1 MKHIDKFE
9 TFFKYLSEQNEIHN
23 LTRIVSREDVFEK
36 HFKDSLSAMPFI
48 ADGMKVVDIG
58 AGGGFPSIPL
68 AIEMPSVEFLLV
80 DSVGKKVE
88 FLKQSISLLGLTNAS
103 AVHMRAEDLAIKQ
116 REQFDIGVARAVA
129 PMPTLL
135 EYLAPLVKVGGTIIA
150 FKGSSY
156 KEEIEQAK
164 NAEKLLGLK
173 LETIFKYNVGARPET
188 SPLDSGCSQVQ
199 PLQSD
204 PQTRVLVI
212 YKKVEATNKKYPR
225 IQNKPRTNPL

>member
-103 AVHMRAEDLAIKQ
+103 AVHMRA
-116 REQFDIGVARAVA
+116 
-129 PMPTLL
+129 
-135 EYLAPLVKVGGTIIA
+135 
-150 FKGSSY
+150 
-156 KEEIEQAK
+156 
-164 NAEKLLGLK
+164 
-173 LETIFKYNVGARPET
+173 
-188 SPLDSGCSQVQ
+188 
-199 PLQSD
+199 
-204 PQTRVLVI
+204 
-212 YKKVEATNKKYPR
+212 
-225 IQNKPRTNPL
+225 